1 MDITQYKFSNLP
13 GLTSPFEPIVYD
25 CPFSEQ
31 LGDPLIKWIS
41 DKADIRVQGGALKTK
56 FYTGS
61 ERELPEHHILF
72 DWIESILVEAV
83 KDFSKWTNSAYN
95 TSPES
100 SKKFRV
106 ADYWGMYYDQGG
118 GTVLHNHFPY
128 SISFGY
134 YLQAPEGSSPLIVED
149 HSIQVTEGRLIIF
162 GGHQSHEVP
171 DSEVSGRCMIAGNVV
186 YLGVDSYDDMETE

>member
-1 MDITQYKFSNLP
+1 MDISKLKYNKLP
-13 GLTSPFEPIVYD
+13 GLTSAFEPMIYD

-41 DKADIRVQGGALKTK
+41 DKADIRVQGGALKTR

-72 DWIESILVEAV
+72 DWIESIMVEAV
-83 KDFSKWTNSAYN
+83 KDFSKWTNSAYHS
-95 TSPES
+95 SPES

-128 SISFGY
+128 PISFGY

-149 HSIQVTEGRLIIF
+149 HSIQVIEGRLIIF

-186 YLGVDSYDDMETE
+186 YLGVDSYDNMETK

>member
-1 MDITQYKFSNLP
+1 MDISKLKYNKLP
-13 GLTSPFEPIVYD
+13 GLTSAFEPMIYD

-31 LGDPLIKWIS
+31 LRDPLIKWIC
-41 DKADIRVQGGALKTK
+41 DKADARVRDGALKTK

-83 KDFSKWTNSAYN
+83 EDLSKWTNSAYHS
-95 TSPES
+95 SPES

>member
-1 MDITQYKFSNLP
+1 MGSEMCIRDS
-13 GLTSPFEPIVYD
+13 FEPVIYD

-56 FYTGS
+56 FYAGK
-61 ERELPEHHILF
+61 ERDLPEHHILF
-72 DWIESILVEAV
+72 DWIESILVDAV
-83 KDFSKWTNSAYN
+83 ADFSKWTNSAYN

-100 SKKFRV
+100 SKKFKV

-149 HSIQVTEGRLIIF
+149 RSIQVTEGLSLIHI
-162 GGHQSHEVP
+162 
-171 DSEVSGRCMIAGNVV
+171 
-186 YLGVDSYDDMETE
+186 